1 MLFFVSLYYQPTSA
15 RLKTYIIRNLY
26 TYDDADLIALLQ
38 TGDMA
43 AYECIYNKYWPLL
56 YAYVYNRLKLK
67 EVTEELVQEVFF
79 SLWNRR
85 AELQLQQTLSAY
97 LYTAVKYQIFNY
109 IKADKVR
116 KTYASSFASYN
127 APSQDNSGEEH
138 VAFADLA
145 NALEKE
151 VSRLPEKCQQ
161 VFRMSRNE
169 HRSIHDIANAL
180 NISHKTVEN
189 HLTKALK
196 HLRLAF
202 REYFWFL

>member
-1 MLFFVSLYYQPTSA
+1 
-15 RLKTYIIRNLY
+15 
-26 TYDDADLIALLQ
+26 
-38 TGDMA
+38 MA

-56 YAYVYNRLKLK
+56 YAYVYNRLKSR
-67 EVTEELVQEVFF
+67 EITEEIVQEVFF

-85 AELQLQQTLSAY
+85 TALQLTQTLSAY

-109 IKADKVR
+109 MKADKVR
-116 KTYASSFASYN
+116 KTYAATFSRYN
-127 APSQDNSGEEH
+127 DQLQDNSNVEYITY
-138 VAFADLA
+138 ADLA
-145 NALEKE
+145 NAVEKE

-169 HRSIHDIANAL
+169 HRSIQDIAASL

-202 REYFWFL
+202 REYFWLF